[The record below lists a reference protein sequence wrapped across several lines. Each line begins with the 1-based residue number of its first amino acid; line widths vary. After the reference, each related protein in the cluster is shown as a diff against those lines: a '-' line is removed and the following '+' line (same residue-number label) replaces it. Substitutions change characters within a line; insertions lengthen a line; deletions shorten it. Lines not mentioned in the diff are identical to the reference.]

1 MSVAG
6 IGQSSNVYTP
16 PSANLWGASA
26 SAPTHTAVEN
36 EFLKWAKMSPGERM
50 RADILSSMGLD
61 ADKVAAMSPEEQKK
75 VEDKVREMIEEKLRQ
90 GAKKPGLL
98 VDQKA

>member
-6 IGQSSNVYTP
+6 IGQSSNAYAP
-16 PSANLWGASA
+16 PSAGA
-26 SAPTHTAVEN
+26 APTHTAVRT
-36 EFLKWAKMSPGERM
+36 EFLKWARMSPGERM
-50 RADILSSMGLD
+50 RANVLSSMGLD
-61 ADKVAAMSPEEQKK
+61 DDKVAAMSPDDRKK
-75 VEDKVREMIEEKLRQ
+75 VEDKVREMIEEQIRL

>member
-6 IGQSSNVYTP
+6 IGQSSNAYAP
-16 PSANLWGASA
+16 PSARSGGAPA
-26 SAPTHTAVEN
+26 GAPAHTAAET

-61 ADKVAAMSPEEQKK
+61 DDKVAAMTPEDRKK
-75 VEDKVREMIEEKLRQ
+75 VEDKVREMIEEKIKQ
-90 GAKKPGLL
+90 GAKTPGLL
-98 VDQKA
+98 VDKTA